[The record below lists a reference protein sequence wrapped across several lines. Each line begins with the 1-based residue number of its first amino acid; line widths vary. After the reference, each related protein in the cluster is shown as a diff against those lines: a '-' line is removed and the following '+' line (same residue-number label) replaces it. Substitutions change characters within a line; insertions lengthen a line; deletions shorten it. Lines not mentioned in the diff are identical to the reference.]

1 MKNATGPREAAAGR
15 SEHSLLP
22 LPPFPLRAG
31 LTMMAATFF
40 WSSNVVAVK
49 FAVQEL
55 PQVTAAV
62 LRITLAAV
70 TLVLLHL
77 LRGGSLRL
85 GGSERWSFLKFSL
98 FGLSLS
104 FLFFTIGVNYTSVS
118 HTVFVAALGPLVILL
133 FARWEGQERIT
144 PVKMAGLLLSLG
156 GVLLLALDKTEGP
169 GPSWQG
175 DLLVVVAICCFSF
188 FTVRSK
194 KFVAAYP
201 TLQFTTLSFLAAAL
215 WFLPLLAW
223 ELTQLPWNEITWV
236 GWSGLLYSATFGSAG
251 AYLTYYYSLRLISA
265 SRAAAFAYLQPVL
278 GTVLGVLF
286 FQDILTAKFGI
297 GAVLILAGIFVAQC
311 R

>member
-1 MKNATGPREAAAGR
+1 MKIETGPREAAVGR
-15 SEHSLLP
+15 SEHS
-22 LPPFPLRAG
+22 FPLRAYV
-31 LTMMAATFF
+31 TMMAATFF

-55 PQVTAAV
+55 PHVTAAM
-62 LRITLAAV
+62 LRVTLAAA
-70 TLVLLHL
+70 TLVSLHL

-85 GGSERWSFLKFSL
+85 GGDERRSFLKFSL

-118 HTVFVAALGPLVILL
+118 HTVFVAALGPLVVLL
-133 FARWEGQERIT
+133 FARLEGQERIT
-144 PVKMAGLLLSLG
+144 PVKVAGLLLSLAG
-156 GVLLLALDKTEGP
+156 VVLLVLDKTGGP

-175 DLLVVVAICCFSF
+175 DLLIAVAVCCFSF

-194 KFVAAYP
+194 QFAAAYP
-201 TLQFTTLSFLAAAL
+201 TLPFTTFAFLAAAV
-215 WFLPLLAW
+215 WFLPLLLW
-223 ELTQLPWNEITWV
+223 ELTRLPWSEITWI
-236 GWSGLLYSATFGSAG
+236 GWSALLYSATFGSAG

-278 GTVLGVLF
+278 GTALGILF
-286 FQDILTAKFGI
+286 FQDTLTARFGI
-297 GAVLILAGIFVAQC
+297 GAALILTGVAVAQH

>member
-1 MKNATGPREAAAGR
+1 MKTAPGPQEAAASR
-15 SEHSLLP
+15 SENP
-22 LPPFPLRAG
+22 FPPFPRRAY
-31 LTMMAATFF
+31 LTMMAATFL

-62 LRITLAAV
+62 LRVTLAAL

-77 LRGGSLRL
+77 LRGGSLHL
-85 GGSERWSFLKFSL
+85 GKGERRSFLKFSL

-118 HTVFVAALGPLVILL
+118 HTVFVAALGPLVVLL
-133 FARWEGQERIT
+133 LARWEGQERIT
-144 PVKMAGLLLSLG
+144 PVKVAGLLLSLV
-156 GVLLLALDKTEGP
+156 GVLMLALDKTGGP

-175 DLLVVVAICCFSF
+175 DLLVMAGICCFSF

-194 KFVAAYP
+194 KFAAAYP
-201 TLQFTTLSFLAAAL
+201 TLQFTTLAFLAAAV
-215 WFLPLLAW
+215 WFLPLLLW
-223 ELTQLPWNEITWV
+223 ELTRLPWSEITWV

-265 SRAAAFAYLQPVL
+265 SRAAAFHYLQPVL
-278 GTVLGVLF
+278 GAVLGVLF
-286 FQDILTAKFGI
+286 FQDILTAKFGT
-297 GAVLILAGIFVAQC
+297 GAALILAGIFVA
-311 R
+311 RRR